1 MDTSKP
7 KSCPFGERE
16 CTAECAL
23 YIDPAELNE
32 IVRNK
37 LASVGV
43 IDREKGM
50 CSLKNLSMCMD
61 RLLFEGMSGFL
72 K

>member
-1 MDTSKP
+1 MDTNKP
-7 KSCPFGERE
+7 KSCPFRNCE
-16 CTAECAL
+16 CNAECAL
-23 YIDPAELNE
+23 YVDPAELNE
-32 IVRNK
+32 LVRNK

-43 IDREKGM
+43 IDRGKGM
-50 CSLKNLSMCMD
+50 CSLKNLSLCMN